1 MEDLHKAKV
10 SEEGRIISGL
20 YGHFFFFFVIIFA
33 SSRLTWGVS
42 RHEEGVVISSTI
54 RFYSFLWKSVIKN
67 HLCELFYCILV
78 NPSFLF
84 SIKHQSYSNS
94 INIPQRYPL
103 SFIHASYL
111 NPPRTPRFGK
121 QQLLSPQ
128 ETKKRRNGHPL
139 CPVRWHRPSGCAAA
153 EESVGIGIEER
164 TDWHG
169 GRGGGREGGRGR
181 GKGSGLEARFSFSSL
196 VLRRFGASVSCG
208 NY

>member
-1 MEDLHKAKV
+1 MVFERAHCSPFSKSVSRFRCSKKENGKTKEKRVALSLQMEDLHKAKV

-139 CPVRWHRPSGCAAA
+139 CPVR
-153 EESVGIGIEER
+153 
-164 TDWHG
+164 
-169 GRGGGREGGRGR
+169 
-181 GKGSGLEARFSFSSL
+181 
-196 VLRRFGASVSCG
+196 
-208 NY
+208 